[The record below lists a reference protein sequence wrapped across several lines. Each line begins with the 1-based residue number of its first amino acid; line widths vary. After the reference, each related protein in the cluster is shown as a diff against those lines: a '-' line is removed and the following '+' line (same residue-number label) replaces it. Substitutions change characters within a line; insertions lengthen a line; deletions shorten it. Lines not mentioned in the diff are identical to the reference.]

1 MNRFAI
7 LLARLAPALLVA
19 LAAAPKIT
27 AFGMWW

>member
-19 LAAAPKIT
+19 AVAAPKIQ